1 MINRQTIECCLFLL
15 DTLHPDISVDYHFQD
30 FIKHNKQILNHEVIY
45 ELFMGCYENR
55 KVLNC
60 IINDFYSR
68 DGTNVLKSEE
78 NQYKL
83 ITYFVLF
90 RLDQPPNGLQDFKDM
105 IKFFEIHRTYKFL
118 KFLIN
123 EKNLH
128 SFLKESLLKILDPPY
143 VDSRIVGP
151 LAERLPV
158 LSTIVKKLYNAVN
171 NVKIPKASAPTT
183 RTQPFELSEPRPRTV
198 FIPKHIIHEVH
209 AKKVPKSV
217 YEQPKEREE
226 LKKIQL
232 ENKQKAFV
240 SYTYRNTYKI

>member
-1 MINRQTIECCLFLL
+1 MINQQTIECCLFLL

-30 FIKHNKQILNHEVIY
+30 FIKHNKHILNHEVIY
-45 ELFMGCYENR
+45 ELFIGCYENR

-60 IINDFYSR
+60 IINEYYLR
-68 DGTNVLKSEE
+68 DGKHVLKSEE

-83 ITYFVLF
+83 MAYFVLF

-105 IKFFEIHRTYKFL
+105 IKYFEIHRTFKFL

-123 EKNLH
+123 EKNLQ
-128 SFLKESLLKILDPPY
+128 SFLKEGLVRILDPSY
-143 VDSRIVGP
+143 VNVNILGP
-151 LAERLPV
+151 LNERLQV
-158 LSTIVKKLYNAVN
+158 LSAIVKKLHNEVN

-183 RTQPFELSEPRPRTV
+183 RTKPFELSEPRPRTV
-198 FIPKHIIHEVH
+198 FVPKHIVHEIH

-232 ENKQKAFV
+232 ENKQRAFV
-240 SYTYRNTYKI
+240 SETC